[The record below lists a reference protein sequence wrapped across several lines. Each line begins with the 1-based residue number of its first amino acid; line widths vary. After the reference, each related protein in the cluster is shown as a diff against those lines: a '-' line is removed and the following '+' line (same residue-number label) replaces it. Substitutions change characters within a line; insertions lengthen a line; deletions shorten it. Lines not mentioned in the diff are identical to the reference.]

1 MPNLTTAVQ
10 NAVAHRELGAAT
22 GAMAF
27 VRSLGGA
34 VGVASSGTIMTS
46 RLSAALAGI
55 GGGFD
60 PAQLTQHGIEAM
72 AGMGPVQQAAVGAAY
87 RSALTGCFLL
97 SGVVMTAAF
106 LLVLGLPELTLR
118 NSLGDAE

>member
-1 MPNLTTAVQ
+1 
-10 NAVAHRELGAAT
+10 
-22 GAMAF
+22 
-27 VRSLGGA
+27 
-34 VGVASSGTIMTS
+34 
-46 RLSAALAGI
+46 
-55 GGGFD
+55 
-60 PAQLTQHGIEAM
+60 
-72 AGMGPVQQAAVGAAY
+72 MGPVQQAAVGAAY